1 MNKRARARGAFTYS
15 GTCVV
20 LGLRIAALAGA
31 AAVLSACEGN
41 PFASEPGDFG
51 REVALDRLR
60 RIDTAKLDRF
70 AKPDPKI
77 PTDAAGMV
85 DKDAIERARKRFEG
99 LKTYELTIEEARA
112 STLANNLDLQIALMD
127 PAIARETVSQEDARF
142 ESAFTLRTL
151 WGEQNQP
158 TGLDLPFVDQT
169 YTGTRFIEPGVTIP
183 TRTGET
189 INVSFLPQRF
199 DSDPST
205 GTFNPQYTNEL
216 AFSVSQPLLRNAGRR
231 ANTAALRVANYNRQ
245 ASEASTKLEAIRQL
259 AAIDRSYWRL
269 YQAKKN
275 LEVAQQQYEL
285 ASAQLENAQNKV
297 RAGSVAEIEAIRS
310 QAGVSNRL
318 DTIIRA
324 QNDVLTQQRELKR
337 VMNMPGL
344 DVGSPTMVV
353 PSTPPDLVLYE
364 FNRDDLTTF
373 AVATRME
380 MLELELRLA
389 ADAANIDFQQNQA
402 LPLLSLD
409 YTYNVN
415 GLGGVR
421 GTAFQNT
428 MSFEHADWSVGLSAQ
443 IPLGNEAARSAVR
456 RAILTRLQRLST
468 REAREL
474 AIRQEVLNSIDSIE
488 AAWQRVIASRQSVI
502 LNTRALQAEQRQFA
516 VGSSTSV
523 FVLDAT
529 TRLAEAQFS
538 EISAITDYE
547 IAQVDLA
554 FSTGTLL
561 GQSRVDLTIPGRPD
575 PDQPA
580 PREEVGRDGPA
591 LYLPGPGI
599 LEVFRKGRAPSEET
613 PPALPAPAEQSVPAP
628 AGTPTDPGK
637 PVPDPVQ
644 PVADGYDKGKPSV
657 GP

>member
-1 MNKRARARGAFTYS
+1 MNKPARARGAFS
-15 GTCVV
+15 CSRAWVSV
-20 LGLRIAALAGA
+20 AARALALGSVG
-31 AAVLSACEGN
+31 AVLCACEGN

-60 RIDTAKLDRF
+60 RIDTANLNRF
-70 AKPDPKI
+70 AKADPHI
-77 PTDAAGMV
+77 PVDAAGMV
-85 DKDAIERARKRFEG
+85 DKEAIERARKRFEG
-99 LKTYELTIEEARA
+99 IKTYDLTIEEARA
-112 STLANNLDLQIALMD
+112 STLANNLDLQIALLD
-127 PAIARETVSQEDARF
+127 PAIARETVSQEEARF
-142 ESAFTLRTL
+142 ESAFTLRSL
-151 WGEQNQP
+151 WSESNQP
-158 TGLDLPFVDQT
+158 TGLDLPFPERS
-169 YTGTRFIEPGVTIP
+169 YTGRRLIEPGVTIP

-189 INVSFLPQRF
+189 VNVSFLPQRLDTNPSGGAF
-199 DSDPST
+199 D
-205 GTFNPQYTNEL
+205 PQYTSDL
-216 AFSVSQPLLRNAGRR
+216 AFSISQPLLRNAGRR

-245 ASEASTKLEAIRQL
+245 AAEATTKLEAIRQL

-285 ASAQLENAQNKV
+285 ASAQLDTAQRKV
-297 RAGSVAEIEAIRS
+297 NAGSVAEIEVIRS
-310 QAGVSNRL
+310 QAGVSDRL
-318 DTIIRA
+318 DVIIRA
-324 QNDVLTQQRELKR
+324 QNNVLTQQRELKR

-344 DVGSPTMVV
+344 DVGSATLVS
-353 PSTPPDLVLYE
+353 PSTPPDLILYE
-364 FNRDDLTTF
+364 FDRAELTKF

-421 GTAFQNT
+421 GTAFQN
-428 MSFEHADWSVGLSAQ
+428 MVSFEHADWSVGLSAQ
-443 IPLGNEAARSAVR
+443 IPIGNEGARSAVR
-456 RAILTRLQRLST
+456 RAILSRLQRLST
-468 REAREL
+468 RDAREL
-474 AIRQEVLNSIDSIE
+474 AIRQEVLNAIDSIE
-488 AAWQRVIASRQSVI
+488 ASWQRVIAARQSVI

-516 VGSSTSV
+516 VGASTSV

-547 IAQVDLA
+547 ISQVDLA
-554 FSTGTLL
+554 FATGTLL

-580 PREEVGRDGPA
+580 PREEVESSGPA
-591 LYLPGPGI
+591 PYLPGPGV
-599 LEVFRKGRAPSEET
+599 LEIFRKGRPKSEESA
-613 PPALPAPAEQSVPAP
+613 PVLPAPTEQPAP
-628 AGTPTDPGK
+628 ADPNAPVDPGK
-637 PVPDPVQ
+637 MVPDPVQ
-644 PVADGYDKGKPSV
+644 PAPTNYGGGK
-657 GP
+657 

>member
-1 MNKRARARGAFTYS
+1 MNNRVRARGACCYS
-15 GTCVV
+15 GAFVPS
-20 LGLRIAALAGA
+20 GLRAIALGSAAL
-31 AAVLSACEGN
+31 VLCACEGN
-41 PFASEPGDFG
+41 PFSSEPADFG

-60 RIDTAKLDRF
+60 KIDTANLNKY
-70 AKPDPKI
+70 AKPDPHI

-85 DKDAIERARKRFEG
+85 DKEAIERARKRFEG
-99 LKTYELTIEEARA
+99 IKSYDLTIEEARA

-142 ESAFTLRTL
+142 ESAFTLRSV
-151 WGEQNQP
+151 WQEQNQP
-158 TGLDLPFVDQT
+158 TGLDTPGLDQT
-169 YTGTRFIEPGVTIP
+169 YQGTRFIEPGVTIP

-189 INVSFLPQRF
+189 INVSLIPQRF
-199 DSDPST
+199 DANPSN
-205 GTFNPQYTNEL
+205 GVFDPQYTNEL
-216 AFSVSQPLLRNAGRR
+216 AFSLSQPLLRNAGRR

-245 ASEASTKLEAIRQL
+245 AAEATTKLEAIRQL

-285 ASAQLENAQNKV
+285 ASAQLDTAQRKV
-297 RAGSVAEIEAIRS
+297 TAGSVAEIEAIRS
-310 QAGVSNRL
+310 QAGVSDKL
-318 DTIIRA
+318 DLIIRA
-324 QNDVLTQQRELKR
+324 QNSVLTQQRELKR

-344 DVGSPTMVV
+344 DVESPTMVV
-353 PSTPPDLVLYE
+353 PTTPPDLILYE
-364 FNRDDLTTF
+364 FDRGVLTKF

-443 IPLGNEAARSAVR
+443 IPIGNEAARSAVR
-456 RAILTRLQRLST
+456 RAILQRLQRLST
-468 REAREL
+468 RDAREL
-474 AIRQEVLNSIDSIE
+474 AIRQEVLNAIDSIE
-488 AAWQRVIASRQSVI
+488 ASWQRVIASRQSVI

-516 VGSSTSV
+516 VGASTSV

-529 TRLAEAQFS
+529 TRLADAQFN
-538 EISAITDYE
+538 EISAIADYE
-547 IAQVDLA
+547 ISQVDLA

-561 GQSRVDLTIPGRPD
+561 GQSRVDLSIPDRPN

-580 PREEVGRDGPA
+580 PREEVGGDGPA
-591 LYLPGPGI
+591 PYLPGPGV
-599 LEVFRKGRAPSEET
+599 LEIFRKGRPKSEET
-613 PPALPAPAEQSVPAP
+613 APVLPAPTEAPAP
-628 AGTPTDPGK
+628 GTQGPPADSGK
-637 PVPDPVQ
+637 PVADPVQ
-644 PVADGYDKGKPSV
+644 PVLPDNNGSKAP
-657 GP
+657 